1 MAEPCSAGGLLST
14 PPHIHGWGGLQAW
27 SPARVMLGRGI
38 RTDCSSG
45 GTSACPA
52 AMASS
57 AALEAALEAARAER
71 LPAAF
76 EQSVM
81 KAPSRPRA
89 WKKLVNCPAQRA
101 PLGVLK
107 STVLM

>member
-1 MAEPCSAGGLLST
+1 
-14 PPHIHGWGGLQAW
+14 
-27 SPARVMLGRGI
+27 
-38 RTDCSSG
+38 
-45 GTSACPA
+45 
-52 AMASS
+52 
-57 AALEAALEAARAER
+57 
-71 LPAAF
+71 
-76 EQSVM
+76 VM